1 MAELEKF
8 SLHPVIRLLFTVLI
22 ATAVTRGSA
31 VDLVLAACFLL
42 VPYVRRAVLLVP
54 SAISMLKRLRWF
66 FLSLLI
72 LFFWFTP
79 GTPLFDLG
87 IPQRWIPT
95 REGLIFGSE
104 RTLAL
109 VLVVLAVNY
118 LLRTTSRE
126 HLLFAIFVLTKP
138 LSWSGSDLRQRFAV
152 RTALTLET
160 VGRAQSMLSELRHRQ
175 SSTRASLSYWGQLA
189 GSVVRQTL
197 AQADAAELTSA
208 ALRIG
213 TAPPWWQ
220 WLGLALICVVFVWV
234 R

>member
-1 MAELEKF
+1 MAEIERL

-31 VDLVLAACFLL
+31 VDLVLAAGILV
-42 VPYVRRAVLLVP
+42 VPYGYRPAQLFPPAVL
-54 SAISMLKRLRWF
+54 MLKRLRWF
-66 FLSLLI
+66 FLSLLV
-72 LFFWFTP
+72 LFLWFTP

-95 REGLIFGSE
+95 REGLIFGAE

-126 HLLFAIFVLTKP
+126 NLLLAIYVLTKP

-152 RTALTLET
+152 RMALVLET
-160 VGRAQSMLSELRHRQ
+160 VGRAQSMLSDVRQQQSTTRMSLR
-175 SSTRASLSYWGQLA
+175 YWGQLA
-189 GSVVRQTL
+189 GSMLRQTL
-197 AQADAAELTSA
+197 AHAESAEQTSV
-208 ALRIG
+208 ALCVG
-213 TAPPWWQ
+213 SAPPWWQ
-220 WLGLALICVVFVWV
+220 WSGLAIIGAVFVWL